1 MWDKLELQLK
11 EFGFILTSDDDLEL
25 KQRVD

>member
-1 MWDKLELQLK
+1 MWDKLELQFK